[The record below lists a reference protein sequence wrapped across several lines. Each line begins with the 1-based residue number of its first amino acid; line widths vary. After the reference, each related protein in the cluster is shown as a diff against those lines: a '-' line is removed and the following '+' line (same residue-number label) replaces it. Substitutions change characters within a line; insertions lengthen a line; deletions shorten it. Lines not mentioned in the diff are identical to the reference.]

1 MSAELPDSLYVSIPV
16 ASRILGIHRQ
26 TLEKAIARGEF
37 VTKQIAGREM
47 VLTSSLLPQPEP
59 MTLWWRHRTV
69 AGGGIG
75 DGLSISISIS
85 ISCNEATVEVRV
97 VGTMRGLPVEHTD
110 ARRLIPA
117 DLPDRRIVAEELR
130 AVLSDALDHTDISDR
145 ALDEL
150 IQDVSKNLPENRPAQ
165 PTARV

>member
-26 TLEKAIARGEF
+26 TLDKAIARGEF
-37 VTKQIAGREM
+37 VTKRIAGREM
-47 VLTSSLLPQPEP
+47 VLTSSLLPEPEP

-75 DGLSISISIS
+75 DGLSVSISS
-85 ISCNEATVEVRV
+85 NSAAVEVRV
-97 VGTMRGLPVEHTD
+97 VGTMRGVPVEHAD

-117 DLPDRRIVAEELR
+117 DLPDRRIVADELR
-130 AVLSDALDHTDISDR
+130 AILDDALDRTGVSERAHDELVQDIS
-145 ALDEL
+145 E
-150 IQDVSKNLPENRPAQ
+150 NLPENRPAQ
-165 PTARV
+165 STARV